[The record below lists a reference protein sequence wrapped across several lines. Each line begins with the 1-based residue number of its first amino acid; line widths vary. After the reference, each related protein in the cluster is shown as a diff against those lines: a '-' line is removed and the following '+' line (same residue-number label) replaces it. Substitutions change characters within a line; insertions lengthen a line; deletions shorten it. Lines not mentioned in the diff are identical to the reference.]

1 MHKPPVKT
9 LGQLLERNAW
19 WYPDRDALVMDGER
33 RSYADLYARASM
45 LASAL
50 EKTGLPRQARIGVI
64 SQNSIQHHE
73 IFAASDIGAFI
84 TAPVSFRAAPPEM
97 EWLIT
102 DSGASVL
109 FFQPEYADIVAGLR
123 DRIPDVRLY
132 VCIGDATSAPA
143 PDWATDYEAFL
154 ATGDSDGPRW
164 RSTPDDYST
173 LFYTSG
179 TTGRPK
185 GVPHTHRGLIT
196 GARASAIAEWIS
208 LLQISPPFHVG
219 GRGFVVGTYWV
230 GGKTTLHRS
239 FDPTA
244 LLRDVEKERVN
255 HTFMVPAMVLALLD
269 HPDIDKY
276 DLSSLSHVMLASTAI
291 PTEVLRRALAR
302 FGPVFFVAYGS
313 TESGGLCKLPP
324 FETTLDGDEK
334 ALARLASVGH
344 FESDIDGVILDDDGN
359 EVPVG
364 TVGEVCVRNSHY
376 FTGYWNNHK
385 ATIDA
390 MHGNALRTG
399 DLGYQDEQGYVFLVD
414 RKKDMLITGGENVY
428 SREVEEALDRH
439 PAVRE
444 SAVIGVPD
452 PKWGESVCAVIIL
465 EQDAVL
471 TEAELIAFAQTQLAK
486 YKCPREVHFVDDMP
500 RQATNKTD
508 KRALRALYSAA

>member
-1 MHKPPVKT
+1 MHKPPVHT
-9 LGQLLERNAW
+9 LGQLLERNAI
-19 WYPDRDALVMDGER
+19 WYPQRDAFILGEER
-33 RSYADLYARASM
+33 RNYADLYARGSM

-50 EKTGLPRQARIGVI
+50 EKAGIGRQARLGVI

-73 IFAASDIGAFI
+73 IFAASDIGTFI

-97 EWLIT
+97 EWLIN
-102 DSGASVL
+102 DSGAAVL
-109 FFQPEYADIVAGLR
+109 FFEPEYADIVAGLR

-132 VCIGDATSAPA
+132 VCIGGKA

-154 ATGDSDGPRW
+154 ATGDPDGPRN

-185 GVPHTHRGLIT
+185 GVPHRHSGLLI
-196 GARASAIAEWIS
+196 GARGSAIAEWIS
-208 LLQISPPFHVG
+208 LLQISPPFHIG
-219 GRGFVVGTYWV
+219 GRGFILGSYWV
-230 GGKTTLHRS
+230 GGKAALHRS

-244 LLRDVEKERVN
+244 FLRDVEKERVN

-269 HPDIDKY
+269 HPDIDKF
-276 DLSSLSHVMLASTAI
+276 DLGSLTHVMLASTTI

-302 FGPVFFVAYGS
+302 FGPVFYVAYGS
-313 TESGGLCKLPP
+313 TEGGGVCKLPP
-324 FETTLDGDEK
+324 FETTLDGDDK

-344 FESDIDGVILDDDGN
+344 FEPEIDGVILDDDGN

-364 TVGEVCVRNSHY
+364 AVGEVCIRNPHY

-452 PKWGESVCAVIIL
+452 PKWGENVCAVIML
-465 EQDAVL
+465 QPGTAL
-471 TEAELIAFAQTQLAK
+471 TEAELIEFSRTQLAK
-486 YKCPREVHFVDDMP
+486 FKCPKVVHFVDDMP
-500 RQATNKTD
+500 RQATGKTD
-508 KRALRALYSAA
+508 KRALRALYGAQ